1 MFVDISMQPLLPGK
15 TETKQRSEQEFSTKR
30 NTQLRTNGQTC
41 QLAHDE
47 LEDENDGYIIKIT
60 KFQSIH
66 DTTVAAADEGIGVQ
80 HKA

>member
-1 MFVDISMQPLLPGK
+1 MKEL
-15 TETKQRSEQEFSTKR
+15 EFSTKR
-30 NTQLRTNGQTC
+30 KIQLRMNRHRHE
-41 QLAHDE
+41 LSHDE